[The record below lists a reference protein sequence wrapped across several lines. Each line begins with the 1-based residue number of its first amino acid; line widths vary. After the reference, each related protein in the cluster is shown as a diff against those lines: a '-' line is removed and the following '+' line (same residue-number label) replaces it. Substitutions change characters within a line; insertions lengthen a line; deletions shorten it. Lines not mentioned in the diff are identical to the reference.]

1 MALEIQVLNWDMS
14 KTVAELNRLM
24 GSQRPIFLDLQR
36 QDILY
41 KKKQKTE
48 KPVQIHFH
56 S

>member
-24 GSQRPIFLDLQR
+24 GSQRPIFLDLR